1 MKPAM
6 KKSVFRVVAAAAIL
20 SFGIACDHGASP
32 EANASKSEETS
43 ANVKT
48 PADGGSATTNKRSV
62 SERPVPPEN
71 LRMGSAVP
79 PAAADQTRPHPQQQQ
94 QTPAQ
99 STPQPGRE
107 PGAP

>member
-1 MKPAM
+1 M
-6 KKSVFRVVAAAAIL
+6 KKSILNVLAAATIL

-32 EANASKSEETS
+32 EANASKTEETS
-43 ANVKT
+43 PKVKT
-48 PADGGSATTNKRSV
+48 PADGGNTTTNKRSV
-62 SERPVPPEN
+62 PERPASPES

>member
-1 MKPAM
+1 M
-6 KKSVFRVVAAAAIL
+6 KKSVLSAVAVAAIL
-20 SFGIACDHGASP
+20 SLGIACDHGASP

-43 ANVKT
+43 SSVKT
-48 PADGGSATTNKRSV
+48 PADGGSVTTNKQSV
-62 SERPVPPEN
+62 SERPAPPEN

-94 QTPAQ
+94 QTP

>member
-1 MKPAM
+1 M
-6 KKSVFRVVAAAAIL
+6 KKNVVTAVAAAAIL

-32 EANASKSEETS
+32 EANASKTEETS
-43 ANVKT
+43 PKVKT

-62 SERPVPPEN
+62 PERPAAPEN

-79 PAAADQTRPHPQQQQ
+79 AAAADQTRPHPQQQQ
-94 QTPAQ
+94 QTPVP

>member
-1 MKPAM
+1 M
-6 KKSVFRVVAAAAIL
+6 KKSVLSAMVAAAIL
-20 SFGIACDHGASP
+20 SFGIACDRGASP

-43 ANVKT
+43 TRVKT

-62 SERPVPPEN
+62 PERPAPPEN

-94 QTPAQ
+94 QTPVP
-99 STPQPGRE
+99 STPQAGRE
-107 PGAP
+107 PGTP

>member
-1 MKPAM
+1 M
-6 KKSVFRVVAAAAIL
+6 KKSILNVLAAATIL

-32 EANASKSEETS
+32 EANASKTEETS
-43 ANVKT
+43 PKVKT
-48 PADGGSATTNKRSV
+48 PADGGNTTTNKRSV
-62 SERPVPPEN
+62 PERPASPEN